1 MRVQALLALARPFTL
16 LAPAVGVV
24 AYAFVAH
31 AALHT
36 DLQNSLPWGRL
47 TLAVA
52 AALLVTAASNAWN
65 QVYDLA
71 LDRINKP
78 HRPLPSGAATPKQA
92 LVLGHVCALSGL
104 VCAFFVGPTF
114 FACVACGV
122 FATWIY
128 SAPPL
133 RTKRHPV
140 GALLTIAI
148 PRGLLVPVAGWA
160 VVAEPATVEPWA
172 LGAVSGLF
180 VLGAAVTKDFAD
192 VQGDTAH
199 GCRTLPA
206 LWGAQRAARFVA
218 PFLVLP
224 FLLYPV
230 FGSLGWLQ
238 PSMTSL
244 WTLAAVLSFM
254 GVLTAVALLRDPE
267 GMRKRGGN
275 HPAWALMYLL
285 LLGAHIGCAI
295 TYRLGM

>member
-1 MRVQALLALARPFTL
+1 MRVSVLLALARPFTL

-24 AYAFVAH
+24 AYTFVAH
-31 AALHT
+31 AALHV
-36 DLQNSLPWGRL
+36 DVPWGRL
-47 TLAVA
+47 GLAVA

-78 HRPLPSGAATPKQA
+78 KRPLPSGTATPKQA
-92 LVLGHVCALSGL
+92 LVFGHVCALAGL
-104 VCAFFVGPTF
+104 VCGFFVGPAF

-140 GALLTIAI
+140 AALLTIAI

-160 VVAEPATVEPWA
+160 VVAEPTGGEPWA

-192 VQGDTAH
+192 VRGDLRYE
-199 GCRTLPA
+199 CRTLPA
-206 LWGAQRAARFVA
+206 VWGARRAAWFVA

-224 FLLYPV
+224 FLLYPA
-230 FGSLGWLQ
+230 FGAAGFLQ
-238 PSMTSL
+238 PSQASL
-244 WTLAAVLSFM
+244 WTLAIVL
-254 GVLTAVALLRDPE
+254 VLTGLGAAVSLLRDPD
-267 GMRKRGGN
+267 GMSAGEGN

-295 TYRLGM
+295 TYHVGM